1 MTKRT
6 DTRAIMVK
14 DLQIGHQNKIIIQS
28 MCNTKTSDIEAT
40 VNQILALEK
49 AGCQLVR
56 LAVVS
61 IDEAKA
67 ISEIK
72 KRVHIP
78 LVVFD
83 SPPASNIIESRKYE
97 LFKF

>member
-28 MCNTKTSDIEAT
+28 MCNTKTSDIDAT

-67 ISEIK
+67 ISGFST
-72 KRVHIP
+72 
-78 LVVFD
+78 L
-83 SPPASNIIESRKYE
+83 S
-97 LFKF
+97 